1 MIIPSKS
8 ARSMAAAVIAGCL
21 FALPAVASAQETTT
35 TTVKPKVAV
44 AILTVDSALVV
55 YVSGDDAVLK
65 MPDGSLRLFELVT
78 GTPLYI
84 DGKQASPSD
93 LKPGMT
99 IAHAKLHTR
108 MHSDVTTVT
117 EVSGTILAKNGRNVT
132 LRLEDGTSKIYRAPY
147 DATFNVNG
155 QETSYDNVTKGMKIS
170 VTAVKT
176 QGLTSQTNRTAAV
189 AQTPP
194 QSGTLVI
201 IKWLQK
207 WTRIVRLHAMELNP

>member
-1 MIIPSKS
+1 MPF
-8 ARSMAAAVIAGCL
+8 R
-21 FALPAVASAQETTT
+21 PACRRVSPGNHNNNRQT
-35 TTVKPKVAV
+35 KGGRC
-44 AILTVDSALVV
+44 DFDRRQRLVV

-65 MPDGSLRLFELVT
+65 MPDGSLRLFELVP

-117 EVSGTILAKNGRNVT
+117 EVSGTIPAKNGRNVT

-194 QSGTLVI
+194 QSGTLVV
-201 IKWLQK
+201 IK
-207 WTRIVRLHAMELNP
+207 